1 MKKILNQLS
10 IINFLVIT
18 IAGIINAIGVTT
30 VSYTH
35 LALDEYRRK
44 YLPEE
49 LGTSTRK
56 LAELIIR
63 NLA

>member
-1 MKKILNQLS
+1 M
-10 IINFLVIT
+10 NFKETL
-18 IAGIINAIGVTT
+18 AEKT
-30 VSYTH
+30 VHAEDVLT
-35 LALDEYRRK
+35 K

>member
-1 MKKILNQLS
+1 MASTSTRLNPCLAVL
-10 IINFLVIT
+10 FKD
-18 IAGIINAIGVTT
+18 AGELIRDLESGKYNQQ
-30 VSYTH
+30 
-35 LALDEYRRK
+35 ALDEYRRK